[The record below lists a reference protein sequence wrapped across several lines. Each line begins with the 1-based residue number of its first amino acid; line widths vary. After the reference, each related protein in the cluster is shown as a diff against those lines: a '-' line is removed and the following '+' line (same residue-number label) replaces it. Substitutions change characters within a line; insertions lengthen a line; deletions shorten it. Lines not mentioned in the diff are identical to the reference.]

1 MKHFSLK
8 DFSDFLPISK
18 SRGQLSLDSSPMP
31 KMRTVGCTST
41 ANRNCCSRSPD
52 RQRALRRRCLF
63 LPCGHL
69 LICGPRL
76 RRDRWLCQPPQRL
89 HSFVTVTAWWAAQ
102 RRLKC
107 ASVPHFRPGDCSLQ
121 QRTEGNSEG
130 RKELTREEERGR
142 GQIRMRRER
151 PHPVTHGASLD
162 PGGRSRLLTE

>member
-18 SRGQLSLDSSPMP
+18 SRGQLSLDSSPTP
-31 KMRTVGCTST
+31 RCG
-41 ANRNCCSRSPD
+41 
-52 RQRALRRRCLF
+52 QWLRRE

-121 QRTEGNSEG
+121 QRTEGNSAG
-130 RKELTREEERGR
+130 RKELTREEETRGDAAKF
-142 GQIRMRRER
+142 G
-151 PHPVTHGASLD
+151 
-162 PGGRSRLLTE
+162 